1 MSINAIQNTLQTLQ
15 SVAAQASG
23 TKASAGIAENATES
37 GFGGML
43 RDSIR
48 KVNESQATATAKAK
62 AFQLGDP
69 NLSLNEVM
77 VEGQKAGIEFQMGVK
92 VRDRLVSA
100 YKEVMSMPV

>member
-1 MSINAIQNTLQTLQ
+1 MSINAIQNTLQTMQ

-23 TKASAGIAENATES
+23 SKATAGMAENASES
-37 GFGGML
+37 GFGGAL

-48 KVNESQATATAKAK
+48 KVNEAQVSSAAKAK

-77 VEGQKAGIEFQMGVK
+77 VEGQKAGIEFQMAVK
-92 VRDRLVSA
+92 TRDRLVSA

>member
-23 TKASAGIAENATES
+23 SKATSGMAESASES
-37 GFGGML
+37 GFGGAL

-48 KVNESQATATAKAK
+48 KVNEAQSASTAKAQ
-62 AFQLGDP
+62 AFQQGDP

-77 VEGQKAGIEFQMGVK
+77 VDMQKAGIQFQMAVQ
-92 VRDRLVSA
+92 VRNKLVSA